1 MPDNLTEL
9 KIQRLSVMS
18 EPMRLRILKLI
29 ANAGEL
35 RAIDILPEFGIT
47 QPTLSHHLNQ
57 LTEYEIITARKDGRC
72 TYYSINKDTVN
83 ELSSFVLSLSEPP
96 IVKTVR
102 TRKPTA
108 AASVKKVSAPAP
120 ALKKTASVPEPKSL
134 IVSPDLEEIKK
145 GKKNKKKDK
154 DKKKNKDKEKDKDK
168 KKKKK

>member
-83 ELSSFVLSLSEPP
+83 ELSVFVLSLSEPP

-102 TRKPTA
+102 ARKPSVS
-108 AASVKKVSAPAP
+108 ASPVKKVSAPAP

-145 GKKNKKKDK
+145 GKKSKKKDK
-154 DKKKNKDKEKDKDK
+154 DKKKNKDKDRDK

>member
-72 TYYSINKDTVN
+72 TYYSINKGTVD

-102 TRKPTA
+102 TRKP
-108 AASVKKVSAPAP
+108 SVSVSSAKKVPSASP
-120 ALKKTASVPEPKSL
+120 ALKKTTSVPEPKAL

-145 GKKNKKKDK
+145 SKKNKKKDK
-154 DKKKNKDKEKDKDK
+154 DKKKNKDKEKDKK
-168 KKKKK
+168 KKKK